1 MELMDISHL
10 YVDVDVAE
18 RNIAAIGLDQSAE
31 VRLDAFPER
40 SFAAQVTMIDPRA
53 SREKATIRVRLR
65 LEADD
70 LIGVRPN
77 MSAKATFINRTD
89 RALAQLRLN
98 GSN

>member
-1 MELMDISHL
+1 MDVSHL

-18 RNIAAIGLDQSAE
+18 RNIAEIQIDQMAD
-31 VRLDAFPER
+31 VRLDAFPDR
-40 SFAAQVTMIDPRA
+40 SFSAQVTVIDPRA

-65 LEADD
+65 LDAED

-77 MSAKATFINRTD
+77 MSAKTTFINLTD

-98 GSN
+98 GSE